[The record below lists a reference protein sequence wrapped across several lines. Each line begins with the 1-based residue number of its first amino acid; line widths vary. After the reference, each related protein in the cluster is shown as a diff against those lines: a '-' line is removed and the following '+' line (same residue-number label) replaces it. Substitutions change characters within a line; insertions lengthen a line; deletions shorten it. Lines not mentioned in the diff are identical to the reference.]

1 MRKVEYIIT
10 YEEPICG
17 ATKRMKEDVMDVVV
31 ANDVARDKGASLV
44 LTSFSL
50 LISREKFCI
59 YPSQIKLR

>member
-1 MRKVEYIIT
+1 
-10 YEEPICG
+10 
-17 ATKRMKEDVMDVVV
+17 MKEDVMDVVV
-31 ANDVARDKGASLV
+31 ANDVVRDKGASLV